1 VAVNSALVA
10 PAGTVTVLDTV
21 TAELLV
27 DRFTSSPPLGA
38 ATVSVTMHA
47 SVPDPDMVLLLQYS
61 ALNAAEPVPVVP
73 VPLRLITGVPAV
85 EELLAM
91 VSCPVAAPA
100 ATGLNCTFK
109 L

>member
-1 VAVNSALVA
+1 
-10 PAGTVTVLDTV
+10 
-21 TAELLV
+21 
-27 DRFTSSPPLGA
+27 
-38 ATVSVTMHA
+38 
-47 SVPDPDMVLLLQYS
+47 MVLLLQYS